1 MSTVADMWSVQVT
14 DLAVESLR
22 RHLAEV
28 ERQLQEP
35 EPLLTARQAAVA
47 AEQELAQWQSRRRSL
62 DTEAH
67 DLAGRI
73 AAAERDLMSG
83 RVRNPKEL
91 ASMEANVAALR
102 RHRSAVDEQLLEAML
117 EIERCQ
123 GVAESSQSHLTQLE
137 REWQA
142 QQAALLQD
150 REHSKAE
157 LQRLGAQ
164 LQHLWSALSPQDR
177 ELYRG
182 LRSRKGGRAVVS
194 LQQDI
199 CQGCGM
205 SLPTGIV
212 QRVRASQQDD
222 ERVFCPACGRLLVSP
237 G

>member
-14 DLAVESLR
+14 DLAVESTR

-35 EPLLTARQAAVA
+35 EALLAARQTAAA
-47 AEQELAQWQSRRRSL
+47 AEQELDQWQSRRRSL
-62 DTEAH
+62 ETEVH

-73 AAAERDLMSG
+73 EAAERDLMSG

-102 RHRSAVDEQLLEAML
+102 RHHSVVDEQLLEAML

-123 GVAESSQSHLTQLE
+123 GAAQTSQERLAQLE
-137 REWQA
+137 AQWQA
-142 QQAALLQD
+142 QQSALLQD
-150 REHSKAE
+150 RERTKAE

-164 LQHLWSALSPQDR
+164 LQHLWSALSAQDR
-177 ELYRG
+177 ELYRN
-182 LRSRKGGRAVVS
+182 LRSRKGGRAMAS

-199 CQGCGM
+199 CQGCGI

-212 QRVRASQQDD
+212 QRVRASQQED
-222 ERVFCPACGRLLVSP
+222 ERVFCPACGRLLVSHS
-237 G
+237 